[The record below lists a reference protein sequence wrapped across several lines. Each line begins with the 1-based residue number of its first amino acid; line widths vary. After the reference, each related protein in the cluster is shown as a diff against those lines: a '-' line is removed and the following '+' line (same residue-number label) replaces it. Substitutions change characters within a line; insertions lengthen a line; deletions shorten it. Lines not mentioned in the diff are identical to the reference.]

1 MAATPRIDGD
11 IVISNKG
18 FPVKLDPKT
27 RRLVYR
33 MAKPRVISQDYNQA
47 GGLSIV
53 DSGPLKRKWV
63 FTVTCYNNLKKPNGV
78 TYGLSSN
85 ELYNELWDL
94 YDTTVS
100 QTFNDR
106 RLAKL
111 AVAISSVGVIASFTL
126 TTASVKFLDPTGK
139 VKIDD
144 EIFAYSAKDD
154 TTGVVTVSGRA
165 QDGTVAATHAITSPV
180 MPHYAVRMM
189 RFEEVSPLQSFHG
202 VTSDSDETEVEVELQ
217 EI

>member
-1 MAATPRIDGD
+1 MASTPRIDGD
-11 IVISNKG
+11 VVISNKG

-33 MAKPRVISQDYNQA
+33 MAKPRVVSQEYNQS

-63 FTVTCYNNLKKPNGV
+63 FTVTCYNDLRKPNGV
-78 TYGLSSN
+78 TYGLTAN
-85 ELYNELWDL
+85 ELYNDLWDL
-94 YDTTVS
+94 YDTTTS

-111 AVAISSVGVIASFTL
+111 SVAISSTGAIASFTL
-126 TTASVKFLDPTGK
+126 TTATVKFLDASGK

-144 EIFAYSAKDD
+144 EIFAYSAKDE

-165 QDGTVAATHAITSPV
+165 QDGTVAATHATTSPV

-189 RFEEVSPLQSFHG
+189 RFEEVEPLQSFHG
-202 VTSDSDETEVEVELQ
+202 VTSDSDEVDVEVELQ